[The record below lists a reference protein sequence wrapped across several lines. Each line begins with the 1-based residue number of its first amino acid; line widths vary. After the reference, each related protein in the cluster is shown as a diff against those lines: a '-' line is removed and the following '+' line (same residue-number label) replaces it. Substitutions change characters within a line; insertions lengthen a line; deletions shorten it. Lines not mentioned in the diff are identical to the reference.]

1 MSYYSGDPGFFSIIK
16 NIGGAVAGMIPG
28 VGGVA
33 GKLISKIP
41 TGVRGGMA
49 RVGGAIIKHPV
60 LSAAG
65 GAGAIAAVGAGAAGR
80 AGMLGRSA
88 GKHPSKRHLHA
99 LQMGLARARPRMN
112 PTNIHA
118 LRRAARRAHAFLR
131 ITRKL
136 VGHYQ
141 ARKPKGR
148 AFIKTKKRSK

>member
-1 MSYYSGDPGFFSIIK
+1 MGYYSGDPGFFSIIK
-16 NIGGAVAGMIPG
+16 GLASGAAGMIPG
-28 VGGVA
+28 VGGTV

-41 TGVRGGMA
+41 TGIRTGGMK
-49 RVGGAIIKHPV
+49 VGAAIVKHPV

-65 GAGAIAAVGAGAAGR
+65 AAGGLAVGAGAAGR
-80 AGMLGRSA
+80 AGVFGRSA

-99 LQMGLARARPRMN
+99 LAMGLSRARPRMN

-131 ITRKL
+131 ISRKL

-141 ARKPKGR
+141 AKRPKGR
-148 AFIKTKKRSK
+148 MYIKHRRKAK